1 MKNQWYYKNSVLKYR
16 FYEKHSF
23 REKKKSLIRNM
34 KQSLNVI
41 KKRLVEEI

>member
-23 REKKKSLIRNM
+23 REKKKKSLI
-34 KQSLNVI
+34 KKCETVI
-41 KKRLVEEI
+41 KRNQKKIG

>member
-23 REKKKSLIRNM
+23 REKKIINK
-34 KQSLNVI
+34 KYETVI
-41 KKRLVEEI
+41 KRNQKKIG